1 MNTVIISSG
10 SEPPT
15 PEKEVAQIPV
25 SLSSG
30 SEPPTPEKDVVTLS
44 SDSDVGTPRK
54 FKKMKLNYHQN
65 TRSTYTSILLVL
77 PSHGRSLNS
86 GFLVP

>member
-1 MNTVIISSG
+1 MDTVIISSG

-15 PEKEVAQIPV
+15 PEKVVAQMPV
-25 SLSSG
+25 SLSLG

-54 FKKMKLNYHQN
+54 LRR
-65 TRSTYTSILLVL
+65 RS
-77 PSHGRSLNS
+77 
-86 GFLVP
+86 